1 MKRKS
6 CSPCDSLESFFDDNE
21 LEVSEILIQI
31 PLIIFQAENRNRLL
45 VPWGV
50 RKRRSAIDPDLYQ
63 PSVPS
68 SSSPHL
74 PGTCVGPTCD
84 DDDPQAKV
92 EPSSPATPL
101 SFSPSETDGKSKR
114 SKKCVSSKKKKE
126 NLLKMVED
134 LTHQKESLMTEIEN
148 VERFYKQLKALN
160 SELKAKKQQLN
171 LDTAIAEARV
181 ESREQDYHQ
190 QPLPLLL
197 HDSAPASALVANPMG
212 PRVIPDLNVSPE
224 ETLGPELVASLDL
237 NLSIALNAD
246 TTQLNRAAAAQARK
260 KRLQIYKVKKP
271 KGGSS
276 PSILSFG

>member
-50 RKRRSAIDPDLYQ
+50 RKRRSAIDPDLYP

-114 SKKCVSSKKKKE
+114 SKKSVSSKKVSFTNLRFPISHSFCCVFFLGSFLFLFSHFCFQFLIFEILCYPCPVPVFDRYYYSYFKFWKKKSDIFAATFLVVQKKE

-134 LTHQKESLMTEIEN
+134 LTHQKESLMT
-148 VERFYKQLKALN
+148 V
-160 SELKAKKQQLN
+160 S
-171 LDTAIAEARV
+171 
-181 ESREQDYHQ
+181 
-190 QPLPLLL
+190 LL
-197 HDSAPASALVANPMG
+197 
-212 PRVIPDLNVSPE
+212 I
-224 ETLGPELVASLDL
+224 
-237 NLSIALNAD
+237 
-246 TTQLNRAAAAQARK
+246 
-260 KRLQIYKVKKP
+260 
-271 KGGSS
+271 
-276 PSILSFG
+276 

>member
-50 RKRRSAIDPDLYQ
+50 RKRRSAIDPDLYP

-114 SKKCVSSKKKKE
+114 SKKSVSSKKKKE

-148 VERFYKQLKALN
+148 VERFYNQLKALN

-171 LDTAIAEARV
+171 LDTAITEARV
-181 ESREQDYHQ
+181 ESREQDHHQ

-271 KGGSS
+271 KVGSS